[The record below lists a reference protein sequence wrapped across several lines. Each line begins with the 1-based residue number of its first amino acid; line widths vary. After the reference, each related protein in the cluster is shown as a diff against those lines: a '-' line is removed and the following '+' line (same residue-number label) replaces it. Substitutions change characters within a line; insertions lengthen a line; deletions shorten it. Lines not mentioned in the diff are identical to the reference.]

1 MITITIIMVRSTEVI
16 TQRQYW
22 GKKIYTRTL
31 ATTGGTPATQ
41 CPPNF
46 PPLQVINSNG
56 KFK

>member
-41 CPPNF
+41 CPP
-46 PPLQVINSNG
+46 LQVINSNG